1 MARYIGKRLL
11 LLIPVVFGVVT
22 VAFFLMHV
30 TPGDPALSYLGDRA
44 TPKAIAS
51 LHHKWGLDKPLA
63 LQYFSF
69 LKNVVTGNFGE
80 SLYFHTP
87 ITTLL
92 AARVPLTLGLMLMAA
107 VMALVMSVPLAMLAA
122 LHENKVA
129 DWVVRLLNAL
139 AQGMPQFWVGTML
152 IIYLAVDAGLFPVGG
167 YGDTFVEHLWSLV
180 LPAFAVALSIVPTL
194 VKSLRSSIIDALGS
208 EYVEYATSK
217 GLNRRSIMTG
227 YVLRN
232 GCISGISV
240 FGINV
245 GSLAGGSL
253 VVENVFALPGMGATM
268 MQGILTRDF
277 PVVQICTLVFA
288 IIVVVVYLLTDIA
301 YSLVDPR
308 VRLQ

>member
-1 MARYIGKRLL
+1 MGRYIGKRLL

-51 LHHKWGLDKPLA
+51 LHHQWGLDKPLA
-63 LQYFSF
+63 VQYFSF

-80 SLYFHTP
+80 SLYFRTP
-87 ITTLL
+87 IITLL
-92 AARVPLTLGLMLMAA
+92 ASRIPLTLGLMLMAA
-107 VMALVMSVPLAMLAA
+107 IMALVLSVPLAMMAA
-122 LHENKVA
+122 LHENRIA
-129 DWVVRLLNAL
+129 DWIVRLFNAL

-152 IIYLAVDAGLFPVGG
+152 IIYLAVDVGLFPVGG
-167 YGDTFVEHLWSLV
+167 YGDTFLEHLWSLV
-180 LPAFAVALSIVPTL
+180 LPSFAVALSIVPTL

-217 GLNRRSIMTG
+217 GLNRRRILTG

-240 FGINV
+240 FGINI

-268 MQGILTRDF
+268 MQAILTRDF

-288 IIVVVVYLLTDIA
+288 IIVVAVYLLTDIA